1 MTDEL
6 KLCPFCGENNA
17 EITENKNY
25 PVTKYG
31 IKCGSCH
38 NGVDDYYTLAEA
50 IKRWNNRPLELDNPI
65 VQKMKARCICVDFIN
80 CNPDPVPNPDCPIH
94 GTGFRVIHI
103 KSDDKNYIHI
113 NPNLND
119 SPIVEAMTELI
130 KTYDE
135 YLAMIGE
142 ELHELVPLAN
152 LHGWKSSQYLKGVVY
167 RDNIAK
173 LTEAVKALK
182 GIK

>member
-1 MTDEL
+1 MPQVQGEERKDMTDEL

-38 NGVDDYYTLAEA
+38 NGVDDYYTEAEA
-50 IKRWNNRPLELDNPI
+50 IKRWNNRPLELDSPI

-103 KSDDKNYIHI
+103 KSFETAQAMVDK
-113 NPNLND
+113 LD
-119 SPIVEAMTELI
+119 SLLPE
-130 KTYDE
+130 
-135 YLAMIGE
+135 GE
-142 ELHELVPLAN
+142 
-152 LHGWKSSQYLKGVVY
+152 K
-167 RDNIAK
+167 
-173 LTEAVKALK
+173 
-182 GIK
+182 